1 MKKQYQLVKIALS
14 PDINSRIRRTHLME
28 PNGIF
33 LLQIAIFFFSNGS
46 PSLSKQPSVLS
57 RNAFHPF
64 YHAFIGYRI
73 PANGRFRSGSSNHCT
88 YLHFI
93 GMIKEET
100 LLQVSVINGIL
111 GI

>member
-33 LLQIAIFFFSNGS
+33 LLQIAFFFSNGS

-57 RNAFHPF
+57 RNAF

-73 PANGRFRSGSSNHCT
+73 PANGRFRSGSSNHWT

-93 GMIKEET
+93 GVIKEEM